1 MNFADLHSARRL
13 AAPKVSVAYVV
24 LNMRI
29 KLFDFVRPTAIP
41 DTVFKYF
48 GVMVHKLMDIYRHSV
63 ICADIQKVPYG
74 GSDSVA

>member
-1 MNFADLHSARRL
+1 MYLSQLHAVSRF
-13 AAPKVSVAYVV
+13 AAPEMPVAYVV

-29 KLFDFVRPTAIP
+29 KLFDFVRPAAIP

-48 GVMVHKLMDIYRHSV
+48 SVMVHKLMDIYRHSV
-63 ICADIQKVPYG
+63 IRADIQKVPYG